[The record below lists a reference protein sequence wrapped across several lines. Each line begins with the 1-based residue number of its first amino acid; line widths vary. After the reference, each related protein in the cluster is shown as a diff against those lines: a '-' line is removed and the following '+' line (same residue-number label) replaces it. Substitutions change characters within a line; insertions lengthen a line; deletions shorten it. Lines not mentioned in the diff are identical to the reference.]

1 MNNIYQDDESNGDLC
16 SEYKLKTT
24 MDGAVMDCSYWCIEG
39 RNEYSVDLLDRTFCA
54 GSDTDRGL
62 CMEGSCDM
70 SQPLNMALMHRYRET
85 KPGERARGSTTP
97 KISTKLGVS
106 VGNNAST
113 VQFIEPN
120 IRSSEIGYPAYSGR
134 FTPQQGNIA
143 TNTGVLSTLATESAM
158 TVEHSHSALALTM
171 TPAVS
176 KPTTYKNIA
185 AERTF
190 YVEHYMPTQ
199 SEYAVPATTLDTTS
213 VVGREASYRGK
224 EERTESTTRVVG
236 IEEVNIPDPPE
247 VEMTFISNQSGFA
260 TTVATNA
267 RAIDTS
273 QYQNSLTRVVE
284 TDHVSSSGP
293 KIKNEF
299 HLETTIRSPSQPVT
313 NTYSHE
319 TASKNPS
326 SSEITTLTTSDFLS
340 NEMEELHKLPEYRY
354 ETTPSTPW
362 SKVPLIKQG
371 TEPRGHSTATLE
383 KTTHKTTAN
392 PHSVTIE
399 RSAFTHVRNPLIS
412 QNAESQPEGPGSDE
426 IDHSRRY
433 PYVIFTDFFY
443 KFATTVRMSDVASDG
458 HGEAPDAGT

>member
-1 MNNIYQDDESNGDLC
+1 MNNIYQDDASNGVLC
-16 SEYKLKTT
+16 SEYKVKTT
-24 MDGAVMDCSYWCIEG
+24 MDGAVMDCSYWCIDG

-54 GSDTDRGL
+54 GSDTNRGL

-97 KISTKLGVS
+97 KISTKQGVS

-120 IRSSEIGYPAYSGR
+120 IRSSEIGYPVYSGR
-134 FTPQQGNIA
+134 STPQHGNIA
-143 TNTGVLSTLATESAM
+143 TNTGVLGTVATESVM
-158 TVEHSHSALALTM
+158 SVEHSHSALTLTM

-176 KPTTYKNIA
+176 KSTAYKNIA

-190 YVEHYMPTQ
+190 YVEQYMPTQ
-199 SEYAVPATTLDTTS
+199 SEYAIPATTLDTTS
-213 VVGREASYRGK
+213 VVGQNVSYRGK
-224 EERTESTTRVVG
+224 DERTESTTRIVE
-236 IEEVNIPDPPE
+236 IEGVNIPDVPE
-247 VEMTFISNQSGFA
+247 VEMTFTSKQSGFA

-273 QYQNSLTRVVE
+273 QYQNSLTRVVD

-299 HLETTIRSPSQPVT
+299 HLETSITSPSQPVT
-313 NTYSHE
+313 DTYSHE
-319 TASKNPS
+319 TASTNPS
-326 SSEITTLTTSDFLS
+326 SSEIMTLTTSNFLS
-340 NEMEELHKLPEYRY
+340 NEMEEVHKLPEYRY

-362 SKVPLIKQG
+362 SKVPLTKQG
-371 TEPRGHSTATLE
+371 TESRGNSTTRLE
-383 KTTHKTTAN
+383 KTTYRTTAN
-392 PHSVTIE
+392 PHSMARE
-399 RSAFTHVRNPLIS
+399 RSAFTHAHNPLTS
-412 QNAESQPEGPGSDE
+412 HNAESEPEGPGSDE
-426 IDHSRRY
+426 IEHSRRY

-443 KFATTVRMSDVASDG
+443 KFATTVRMSDVASNG
-458 HGEAPDAGT
+458 HGEAADAGT